1 MSNKVQHA
9 KVQLPISRAYRI
21 AIQSIRVRFF
31 RSIITAIGIVLGIAF
46 YVSVQTTRMLM
57 VVDRNDPSMIETE
70 ARLKW
75 LVWAS
80 LLMCLVGIT
89 NAMLM
94 SVTERYK
101 EIGTMKCLGATD
113 SFIVKIFLIESCL
126 MGVIAS
132 TTGAALGF
140 VLIILVRALGDGWKV
155 LNQLTL
161 HGVGMVIGSALAI
174 GIVLTVI
181 AAIAP
186 AIRAARMP
194 AAAAL
199 RVEI

>member
-1 MSNKVQHA
+1 
-9 KVQLPISRAYRI
+9 
-21 AIQSIRVRFF
+21 
-31 RSIITAIGIVLGIAF
+31 
-46 YVSVQTTRMLM
+46 
-57 VVDRNDPSMIETE
+57 
-70 ARLKW
+70 
-75 LVWAS
+75 
-80 LLMCLVGIT
+80 
-89 NAMLM
+89 
-94 SVTERYK
+94 
-101 EIGTMKCLGATD
+101 
-113 SFIVKIFLIESCL
+113 